1 MSRSVIHDFGDQLRW
16 SQDMSLEPSWVAFY
30 RRLWPE
36 MVAAIR
42 VDMNGMLQHSGVDRI
57 ILLSNGKQIT
67 IDEKKR
73 KTWYGDILLEEWSVW
88 RGTPDN
94 SIVGWTLDRRKQC
107 DYIAYAVIPAKRCWL
122 LPFELLRQAMIWNM
136 DRWKRVPKKY
146 PLDAPNNGYKTR
158 NVGVEWRELKRG
170 LEQQMLRQFGAGQLQ
185 LPTTAASDGQ
195 LVFSWGDGSTSV

>member
-136 DRWKRVPKKY
+136 DR
-146 PLDAPNNGYKTR
+146 
-158 NVGVEWRELKRG
+158 
-170 LEQQMLRQFGAGQLQ
+170 
-185 LPTTAASDGQ
+185 
-195 LVFSWGDGSTSV
+195 